1 MKTWISKPSFP
12 TIEHSPAPLESVL
25 ATIPPDLITIAT
37 QPLVRGGA
45 FIAEGVAGNIGMVT
59 KARRLVHTALQMG
72 GGEDAVPGWEDTVFG
87 EDREVINVGLKNAVV
102 RVTFE
107 EGLPKRDK
115 GLPPFV
121 CPNCKSA
128 I

>member
-1 MKTWISKPSFP
+1 
-12 TIEHSPAPLESVL
+12 
-25 ATIPPDLITIAT
+25 
-37 QPLVRGGA
+37 
-45 FIAEGVAGNIGMVT
+45 VAGNIGMVT

-87 EDREVINVGLKNAVV
+87 EDREVVNVGLKNAVV

-107 EGLPKRDK
+107 EGLSKRDK